1 MLSTGLPKYLTEL
14 KQKIETKL
22 THLKMPIDINHVLI
36 NEYEPGDGIM
46 ARVKYF
52 KDLVYNIL
60 YIT

>member
-22 THLKMPIDINHVLI
+22 TDLKMPVDINHVLI

-46 ARVKYF
+46 ARVKNYF
-52 KDLVYNIL
+52 SKICKDLE
-60 YIT
+60 

>member
-22 THLKMPIDINHVLI
+22 TELKMTVDINHVLI

-46 ARVKYF
+46 ARVKKYFSKIF
-52 KDLVYNIL
+52 KDLE
-60 YIT
+60 